1 MKYSETKVY
10 KIAKESLKIA
20 EKTVP
25 PYSSKYSKKT
35 YTQHQHIAVLFAMTK
50 IGKDLRETEE
60 ALCNMPYLCDMIGL
74 ESVQDFTTICRKRKQ
89 LSAKFFLVMLY
100 LSASLIPNS
109 GKASID
115 ATGFDRRHSSKHYAK
130 RCRIRIKSM
139 KTTLIIDTETLAI
152 LGFHATAS
160 RKHDSKIVVPLV
172 RTVKKKFR
180 IDVLPA
186 DKGYDGREVR
196 RLLKAMGIRPLIKH
210 RVYGYMQEIWNNRM
224 KNEDYHRRS
233 LSETVNSMLKR
244 NYNDTLYARDYGTQV
259 KELMIMLTVHNIER
273 MLNFIALIFGGLQQS
288 RIFLTFYAKPDYC
301 GRFLTLCI

>member
-100 LSASLIPNS
+100 LS
-109 GKASID
+109 
-115 ATGFDRRHSSKHYAK
+115 
-130 RCRIRIKSM
+130 
-139 KTTLIIDTETLAI
+139 
-152 LGFHATAS
+152 
-160 RKHDSKIVVPLV
+160 
-172 RTVKKKFR
+172 FR
-180 IDVLPA
+180 
-186 DKGYDGREVR
+186 R
-196 RLLKAMGIRPLIKH
+196 RLSQTAEKLP
-210 RVYGYMQEIWNNRM
+210 
-224 KNEDYHRRS
+224 
-233 LSETVNSMLKR
+233 
-244 NYNDTLYARDYGTQV
+244 
-259 KELMIMLTVHNIER
+259 
-273 MLNFIALIFGGLQQS
+273 
-288 RIFLTFYAKPDYC
+288 
-301 GRFLTLCI
+301 